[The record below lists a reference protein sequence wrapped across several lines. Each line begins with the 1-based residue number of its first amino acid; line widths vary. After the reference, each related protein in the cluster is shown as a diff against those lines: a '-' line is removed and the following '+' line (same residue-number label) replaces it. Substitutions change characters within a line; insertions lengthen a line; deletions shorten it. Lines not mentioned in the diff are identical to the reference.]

1 MTKTGRNDPCPC
13 GSGKKYKHCCLK
25 KDEAA
30 EHEALAAISQAT
42 QERGGPPPRF
52 ADLVKIVDRL
62 AAQYEDD
69 VELTNAS
76 NAAVDLIR
84 AGKLDEAEQA
94 ARELLVRFPDVHDG
108 YDRLG
113 MVYEARGD
121 NKQAADYYRKAIDF
135 IREHPDQY
143 DDPELEAVFHRL
155 VDKLDPPAPIG

>member
-1 MTKTGRNDPCPC
+1 M
-13 GSGKKYKHCCLK
+13 
-25 KDEAA
+25 
-30 EHEALAAISQAT
+30 
-42 QERGGPPPRF
+42 
-52 ADLVKIVDRL
+52 KIADRL

-76 NAAVDLIR
+76 NAAVDLVR

-135 IREHPDQY
+135 IREHPNQY
-143 DDPELEAVFHRL
+143 DDPELEAAFHRL
-155 VDKLDPPAPIG
+155 VESSIRQPPSVDPIV